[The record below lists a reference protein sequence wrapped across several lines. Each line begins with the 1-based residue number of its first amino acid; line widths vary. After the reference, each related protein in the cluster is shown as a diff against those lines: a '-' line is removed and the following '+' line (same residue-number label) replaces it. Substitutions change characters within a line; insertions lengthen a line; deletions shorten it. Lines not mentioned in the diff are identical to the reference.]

1 MVLNQSFEKKIGKFK
16 ESGIPMIL
24 EFVLVC
30 QPSTVLGINDN
41 VKH

>member
-1 MVLNQSFEKKIGKFK
+1 MRVLKKINWKK
-16 ESGIPMIL
+16 LKIVIPMIL

-41 VKH
+41 VKP